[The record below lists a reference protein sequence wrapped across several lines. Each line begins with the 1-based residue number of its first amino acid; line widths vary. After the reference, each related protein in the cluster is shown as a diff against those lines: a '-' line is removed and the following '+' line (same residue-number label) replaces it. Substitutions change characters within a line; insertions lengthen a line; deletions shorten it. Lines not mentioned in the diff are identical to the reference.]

1 MQPFTTLTSIAAPLP
16 DANVDTDIILPARF
30 LLITSKTGL
39 GRYAFYER
47 RYAADGTAKPEFVLN
62 QPAYAGAEILV
73 AGDNFGCGSSREQ
86 APWALADLGVRCIIA
101 TGFGEI
107 FRSNCLK
114 NGMLP
119 IVVSADAHGRLMSDA
134 IERRSLT
141 VDLMAGAILRADG
154 ERIAFALDESKREAL
169 LNGWDEIDRIAVRH
183 GAAIAAFE
191 HKQQTQQP
199 WLWASEQEPVNG

>member
-1 MQPFTTLTSIAAPLP
+1 MQPFATLTSIAAPLRE
-16 DANVDTDIILPARF
+16 ANVDTDIILPARF

-39 GRYAFYER
+39 GKYAFYER
-47 RYAADGTAKPEFVLN
+47 RYTADGTAKPEFVLN

-86 APWALADLGVRCIIA
+86 APWALADLGFRCIIA
-101 TGFGEI
+101 TSFGEI

-119 IVVSADAHGRLMSDA
+119 IVVSADVHAHLMSDA
-134 IERRSLT
+134 IGCRKLT
-141 VDLMAGAILRADG
+141 VDLVTRAIVRTNG
-154 ERIAFALDESKREAL
+154 ERIAFPLDESKREAL

-183 GAAIAAFE
+183 GAAITAFE
-191 HKQQTQQP
+191 YRQQTQQP

>member
-16 DANVDTDIILPARF
+16 EANVDTDIILPARF
-30 LLITSKTGL
+30 LLITSKAGI
-39 GRYAFYER
+39 GKYAFYER
-47 RYAADGTAKPEFVLN
+47 RYDADGTPKPDFVLN
-62 QPAYAGAEILV
+62 RSAYDGAQILV

-86 APWALADLGVRCIIA
+86 APWALADLGFRCLIA

-119 IVVSADAHGRLMSDA
+119 ITVSASDHAQLMDDANQ
-134 IERRSLT
+134 RRPLT
-141 VDLMAGAILRADG
+141 INLVAGLIMRENG
-154 ERIAFALDESKREAL
+154 EQIAFALDRSKREAL
-169 LNGWDEIDRIAVRH
+169 LNGWDEIDRIAARH
-183 GAAIAAFE
+183 GDAIAAFE
-191 HKQQTQQP
+191 RKQQTQQP